1 LPTTSADRPDPRPT
15 GLATCRRIAVGT
27 VPIGGSAPLALVAGP
42 CVIESE
48 DHALRMAAAIH
59 AIVTRLGVPWIFKAS
74 YDKANRTS
82 GKSFRGVG
90 LAEGMRILGRVKREF
105 GVPVLTDVHTES
117 QAPEVAATCDMLQ
130 IPAFLCRQTDFVQA
144 VGRAGKPVNVKKGQ
158 FLAPQDVVNIV
169 EKLREVG
176 NEDVLLTDR
185 GTSFGYSTLVTDF
198 RGLATMQRLTGM
210 PVCYDA
216 THSVQQPAAMGTAT
230 GGDRSMVPLLARAAA
245 AVGINALF
253 MEVHDNPP
261 AAKSDGPTQVWLDQL
276 EDVLRGVLAI
286 DRALREWNASPAR

>member
-1 LPTTSADRPDPRPT
+1 MGLSHHEVAVADLRIAADRPLT
-15 GLATCRRIAVGT
+15 LI
-27 VPIGGSAPLALVAGP
+27 AGP
-42 CVIESE
+42 CAIESRE
-48 DHALRMAAAIH
+48 HALMMARAVKEICAG
-59 AIVTRLGVPWIFKAS
+59 LGIPLIYKSSF
-74 YDKANRTS
+74 DKANRTS
-82 GKSFRGVG
+82 HKSARGLG
-90 LAEGMRILGRVKREF
+90 LDKALPILAEVRERF
-105 GVPVLTDVHTES
+105 GCPVLTDVHEAE
-117 QAPEVAATCDMLQ
+117 QCAAAAEHVDVLQ